1 MNFAVALLPAIAAWS
16 TSAAPKVTLLSL
28 FDRTRTDDVLADPI
42 RKQPLRAEVTVVG
55 GLRRE
60 RCVSQDG
67 KRYPVNRLYAD
78 LVPTSGRS
86 EESLT
91 IGIDE
96 LREELVDAWGS
107 RVQTGLFR
115 SPLTAFLYE
124 RGWRQNFKAAGFPG
138 IDVEFK
144 EVQRWFQPAAG
155 GVIVDM
161 SCGSGLMTR
170 RLIKSSVYGRVL
182 ALDYSE
188 AVTEADS
195 NPSARTSPACCTRA
209 STPHLE
215 STLCRAASRMLTH
228 QSRDLVSLARVSDAT
243 GDRAARARGGRLH
256 EGPDTLPRRRGRT
269 AASAH

>member
-1 MNFAVALLPAIAAWS
+1 MLGKSNIPMNFAVALLPAIAAWS

-195 NPSARTSPACCTRA
+195 KPSARPSPACCTRA
-209 STPHLE
+209 CAPHLE
-215 STLCRAASRMLTH
+215 STLRRAASRMLAH
-228 QSRDLVSLARVSDAT
+228 QSRDLDSLARGHRCSRRQRGACKR
-243 GDRAARARGGRLH
+243 RAS
-256 EGPDTLPRRRGRT
+256 PRRP
-269 AASAH
+269 